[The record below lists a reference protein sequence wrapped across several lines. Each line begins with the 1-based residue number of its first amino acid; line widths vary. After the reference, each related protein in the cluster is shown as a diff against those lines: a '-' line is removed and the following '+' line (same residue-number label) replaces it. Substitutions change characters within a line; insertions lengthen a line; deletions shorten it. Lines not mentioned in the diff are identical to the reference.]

1 MEASIASSPP
11 ITQKEGFDI
20 IMQLGRSPFDGPSRA
35 NLARAVN
42 IKVSGLRTNQ
52 NRKARAKGQEWLNQ
66 ELFSTKV
73 MWDKICDLDVH
84 SNAILADV
92 AVFCF

>member
-66 ELFSTKV
+66 ELFFTKV